1 MRKYV
6 GLMLIAILALSNL
19 MIIKPVN
26 SEITK
31 PSIPEFTV
39 KLADNSYDIPTTY
52 SIDPYT
58 GVNVTHPG
66 HRVVNRTVEL
76 VIKNQPFV
84 STNIDGWNISFYYNV
99 RIKGH
104 YSEDWLTLYTPTVT
118 PYYAQQNS
126 ENTVVSFQISNS
138 NSYLSVGPLSGLP
151 LNAQIDFQVQAL
163 IGYVHRVKNAS
174 ATNPLEMF
182 PWVFEGETSAWSSTQ
197 TISISDGSTSVSS
210 SQPTATTTPDTSGTQ
225 SVNQS
230 GLDWMQV
237 ATVALLVTI
246 AVLLALVVVFLHRR
260 SINKN

>member
-126 ENTVVSFQISNS
+126 ENTVVSFQISN
-138 NSYLSVGPLSGLP
+138 
-151 LNAQIDFQVQAL
+151 
-163 IGYVHRVKNAS
+163 
-174 ATNPLEMF
+174 
-182 PWVFEGETSAWSSTQ
+182 
-197 TISISDGSTSVSS
+197 
-210 SQPTATTTPDTSGTQ
+210 
-225 SVNQS
+225 
-230 GLDWMQV
+230 
-237 ATVALLVTI
+237 
-246 AVLLALVVVFLHRR
+246 
-260 SINKN
+260 